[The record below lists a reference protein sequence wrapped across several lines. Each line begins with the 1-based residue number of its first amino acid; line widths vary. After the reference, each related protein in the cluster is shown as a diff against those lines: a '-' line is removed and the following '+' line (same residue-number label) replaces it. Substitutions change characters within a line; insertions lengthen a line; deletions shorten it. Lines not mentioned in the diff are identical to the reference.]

1 MRQKLAVKSSAIG
14 LSSKVIMM
22 ILSIISTRLF
32 MRYLGVEIKGISGL
46 IANILSLLQLAEMG
60 IGTAIIYALYQPI
73 VEENRKEIKSLMAF
87 YKKAY
92 MYIGLLIFIIG
103 SGASLFLKFFV
114 GETSYNWN
122 YIYLIYFIQL
132 LASASTYWIGAYKR
146 NLLYADQKQYIT
158 TIIDT
163 VFNTLFALIRM
174 WVIVYL
180 QSYLIYLLLQLVQTV
195 CSNLFVGFAADKY
208 FPYLREKNVGRYE
221 KLPELITNVKNVII
235 SKIGGIVYNST
246 DNLIISKFAGVIVV
260 GCMTNYYTT
269 KNMFKMIASSITE
282 PIRPMIGNY
291 IRVYNDVDKSFKLFL
306 SYTFIRF
313 ILGNVVTVGMITMM
327 NPWIDIWVGKE
338 YSMTISISLFMAI
351 DMFISIVHGPT
362 GEFIDVL
369 GLFKHDR
376 NMSLIAT
383 SINLVTSIVLVM
395 FMGAPG
401 VLLGTVIAQ
410 CYYWIARAHIVF
422 SQYFKKG
429 LFQYVKQVL
438 LFCMVTSIDTIL
450 MINIRSIFMPQTTIV
465 KFVILC
471 IICIAVSLG
480 SICLVWGRSNEF
492 SFMLEIFKKF
502 IGVKKEK
509 VDSNNEV

>member
-1 MRQKLAVKSSAIG
+1 MRQKLAIKSSAIG

-73 VEENRKEIKSLMAF
+73 VEGNKEEIKSLMAF

-92 MYIGLLIFIIG
+92 IYIGFLIFLIG
-103 SGASLFLKFFV
+103 SVASLFLKFFV
-114 GETSYNWN
+114 GETTYAWS

-132 LASASTYWIGAYKR
+132 LASASTYWVGAYKR

-158 TIIDT
+158 TIIDM
-163 VFNTLFALIRM
+163 VINTIFVLIRM

-180 QSYLIYLLLQLVQTV
+180 QSYLAYLVLQLIQTV
-195 CSNLFVGFAADKY
+195 VSNLFVGVAANKC
-208 FPYLREKNVGRYE
+208 FPYLKEKNVEKYE
-221 KLPELITNVKNVII
+221 KLPELITNVKDVII
-235 SKIGGIVYNST
+235 SKVGGIVYNST
-246 DNLIISKFAGVIVV
+246 DNLIISKFEGVIVV
-260 GCMTNYYTT
+260 GCLTNYYTT

-306 SYTFIRF
+306 AYTFIRF

-327 NPWIDIWVGKE
+327 NPWVDIWVGKE

-376 NMSLIAT
+376 NMSIIAT
-383 SINLVTSIVLVM
+383 SINLITSIVLVM
-395 FMGAPG
+395 IMGAPG

-410 CYYWIARAHIVF
+410 CYYWIARANIVF

-429 LFQYVKQVL
+429 LWQYVKQVV
-438 LFCMVTSIDTIL
+438 LFCIVTTADTIL
-450 MINIRSIFMPQTTIV
+450 MLYIRRCYMPQTTIL

-471 IICIAVSLG
+471 IICVGVSVG
-480 SICLVWGRSNEF
+480 SICLIWWRSEEF
-492 SFMLEIFKKF
+492 HFMINLFKTFLKR
-502 IGVKKEK
+502 KKE
-509 VDSNNEV
+509 SRESE